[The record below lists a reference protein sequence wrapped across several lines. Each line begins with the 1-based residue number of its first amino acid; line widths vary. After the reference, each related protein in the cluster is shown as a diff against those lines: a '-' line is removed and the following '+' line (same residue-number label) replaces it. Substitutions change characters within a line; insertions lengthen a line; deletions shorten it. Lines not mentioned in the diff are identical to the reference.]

1 MTTTQEVTPTS
12 TERAPSEDLRDRMCR
27 IIDEIATGR
36 SDRAA
41 ALKAEFDALWKKVPG
56 TGEPTIH

>member
-1 MTTTQEVTPTS
+1 MTTTPEVTQTS
-12 TERAPSEDLRDRMCR
+12 TERAPSEDLRERMCR
-27 IIDEIATGR
+27 IIDEIATAR
-36 SDRAA
+36 SDGAG